1 MYTIENEYLRVTV
14 TEDGGSMTSIYDKK
28 NEQELLYQPDE
39 RSWKGQDVV
48 IFPFVARLKNN
59 SYMVDGEEY
68 TMKNHGLIRYN
79 KVSLFKISG
88 DNLTLYFDSN
98 DETLK
103 SYPYR
108 FHFEISYKLNGYVLS
123 IRYKITNTDTKDIY
137 YSFGGHPAIKASGV
151 EKIDGF
157 EFDETTKLEFEKPLE
172 VNRYYLNEDG
182 SLIIGKSINKLSRE
196 FYLTKKV
203 IADAKTLI
211 FEAKDINN
219 TILITNN
226 HFFKFDTSEA
236 EVLAVWTDPLFG
248 DYVCVE
254 PWWGIPDIINP
265 NPELKDKPLIHSLK
279 PAESEEKGYSIAIS
293 KIIC

>member
-14 TEDGGSMTSIYDKK
+14 TVDGGSLTSIYDIK
-28 NEQELLYQPDE
+28 NKQELLYQPDE

-48 IFPFVARLKNN
+48 IFPFVARLKNGT
-59 SYMVDGEEY
+59 YTVDGQEY
-68 TMKNHGLIRYN
+68 SMKTHGLIRYS
-79 KVSLFKISG
+79 KVSLYKISG

-98 DETLK
+98 EETLK

-108 FHFEISYKLNGYVLS
+108 FHFEISYMLNGHVLS

-137 YSFGGHPAIKASGV
+137 YSFGGHPAIKASGI
-151 EKIDGF
+151 EKVDGF
-157 EFDETTKLEFEKPLE
+157 EFTDTKIEFENTLD
-172 VNRYYLNEDG
+172 VYRYYLDETGN
-182 SLIIGKSINKLSRE
+182 LITGKSINKLARE
-196 FYLTKKV
+196 LILNKKM

-211 FEAKDINN
+211 FDAKDINN
-219 TILITNN
+219 AILVTNN

-236 EVLAVWTDPLFG
+236 EVLALWTDPHFG
-248 DYVCVE
+248 DYICVE

-279 PAESEEKGYSIAIS
+279 PEESEEKGYSIVIS
-293 KIIC
+293 EVVC